1 VTAPETVGYGRA
13 SYVHPNPADRMG
25 LRPSAP
31 LASDRP
37 ARFHA
42 ADRIACPRCQ
52 HPLRRLTSGEG
63 SLAATCDNKLP
74 ARPGE
79 RFGRP
84 CGCPFFASIDGAGV
98 AVVLE
103 LERGELEILT
113 AGSTVP
119 ALREALELLGIL
131 RARSPEAV
139 PSFACSRCKA
149 ATKLTEL
156 YAGVCRSCA
165 GLKPLASGSE

>member
-1 VTAPETVGYGRA
+1 MTAPETVGYDRA
-13 SYVHPNPADRMG
+13 SWGHPHPAGRMSSRST
-25 LRPSAP
+25 L
-31 LASDRP
+31 DRP

-52 HPLRRLTSGEG
+52 HPLRRVTSGEG

-84 CGCPFFASIDGAGV
+84 CGCAFFAAIDGAGV

-103 LERGELEILT
+103 LQKGELEILT
-113 AGSTVP
+113 ARPAVP
-119 ALREALELLGIL
+119 ALRETLELLGIL

-139 PSFACSRCKA
+139 PSHPCSVCKGA
-149 ATKLTEL
+149 AKLTEL
-156 YAGVCRSCA
+156 YAGVCRACA
-165 GLKPLASGSE
+165 GLKPCAASPQ